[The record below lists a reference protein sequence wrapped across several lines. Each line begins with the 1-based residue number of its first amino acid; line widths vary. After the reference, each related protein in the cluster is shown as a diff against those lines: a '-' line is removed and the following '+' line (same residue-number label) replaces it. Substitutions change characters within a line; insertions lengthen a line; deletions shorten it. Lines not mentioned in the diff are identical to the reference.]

1 MATFLV
7 TTRIVV
13 NTTLE
18 VQAESAEEAEQAFY
32 DMTSEAILTHLVIPA
47 NRFTYD
53 FDAEVTGCYPKETT

>member
-1 MATFLV
+1 MTFLV

-32 DMTSEAILTHLVIPA
+32 DMTSEAILTHLAIPA

-53 FDAEVTGCYPKETT
+53 FDAEVTAAYPKETT